1 MPIHKIPGPSKNTNN
16 RSDIRLLL
24 DKALL
29 DKVRIEA
36 IRDKRTM
43 VNFVTKLI
51 IEYFEQK
58 EINSK

>member
-1 MPIHKIPGPSKNTNN
+1 MQKIYKNTNKKA
-16 RSDIRLLL
+16 DIRLLL

-29 DKVRIEA
+29 EKVRIEA

-58 EINSK
+58 ELNPK

>member
-1 MPIHKIPGPSKNTNN
+1 MQKIYKNTNKKA
-16 RSDIRLLL
+16 DIRLLL

-29 DKVRIEA
+29 EKVRIEA